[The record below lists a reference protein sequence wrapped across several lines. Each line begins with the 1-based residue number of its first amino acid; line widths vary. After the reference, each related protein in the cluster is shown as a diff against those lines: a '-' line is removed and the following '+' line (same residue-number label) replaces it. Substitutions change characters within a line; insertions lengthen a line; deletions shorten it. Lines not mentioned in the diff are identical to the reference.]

1 MALFVHCRNNQ
12 EIIKELAAK
21 NVFMSEQEIS
31 YLGRKF
37 VIYLALAHRESSK
50 QLRHSMAKR
59 GGYTLNWT
67 APARVTVRTYFAAL
81 MISRNWY

>member
-12 EIIKELAAK
+12 EIIKELAAQ
-21 NVFMSEQEIS
+21 NVFISEQEIS

-59 GGYTLNWT
+59 GGL
-67 APARVTVRTYFAAL
+67 RVTGPVASKFLLYHGQIFFYRKT
-81 MISRNWY
+81 